1 MIVDNGGVMNKDRV
15 FGALVI
21 GLCVA
26 IAGISI
32 GYGFYRGRA
41 SDRYV
46 TVKGLA
52 EREAKAD
59 LAIWPIS
66 FKVAANDLGRLQAE
80 IDSDRETVTA
90 FLIEAGFEQ
99 EDISYSAPN
108 IIDTEAERVHGG
120 AQKAPYRYVAEATVT
135 TRTGDVDLVKS
146 SMENA
151 GNLVGKGLVLADQ
164 SWRSPTEFLFTAL
177 NDIKPGMI
185 EEATKDARRAA
196 TKFAEDSESK
206 VGKIRH
212 ASQGYFSISDR
223 DRNSPEFKKIRVVT
237 SVEYY
242 LVD

>member
-1 MIVDNGGVMNKDRV
+1 MNRDRI

-21 GLCVA
+21 GLCIAV
-26 IAGISI
+26 AGISI
-32 GYGFYRGRA
+32 GYGFYKGRA

-52 EREAKAD
+52 EREVKAD
-59 LAIWPIS
+59 LAIWPIT
-66 FKVAANDLGRLQAE
+66 FKVAANDLGRLQVE
-80 IDSDRETVTA
+80 IDSDREAITA
-90 FLIEAGFEQ
+90 FLINAGFR
-99 EDISYSAPN
+99 EDEISYSAPN
-108 IIDTEAERVHGG
+108 IIDTEAERGHGG
-120 AQKAPYRYVAEATVT
+120 ADRAPYRYLAEATVT
-135 TRTGDVDLVKS
+135 TRTADVARVKA

-151 GNLVGKGLVLADQ
+151 GSLVGKGLVLADQ
-164 SWRSPTEFLFTAL
+164 SWRSPTEFLFTGL
-177 NDIKPGMI
+177 NEIKPDMI

-212 ASQGYFSISDR
+212 ASQGYFSINDR